1 MDAKLLLSD
10 GFMEFSKKVEELRV
24 KKNNLTEEMKQL
36 VAKHKADMKE
46 IEDQVNEL
54 QQNLLSGSNQQS
66 EEAS

>member
-10 GFMEFSKKVEELRV
+10 DFMEFSKKVEELRV

-54 QQNLLSGSNQQS
+54 QQNLLSGPNEQS